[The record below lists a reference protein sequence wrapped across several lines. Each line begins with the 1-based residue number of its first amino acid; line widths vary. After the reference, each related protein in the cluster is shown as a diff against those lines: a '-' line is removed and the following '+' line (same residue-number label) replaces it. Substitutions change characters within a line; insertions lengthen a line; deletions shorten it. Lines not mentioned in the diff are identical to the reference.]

1 MSETLDPNEPIDPND
16 PEKGLDKFVDRNN
29 KRRKAE
35 YEENKYRNREL
46 KRRREQEQGKQLEI
60 PGIFE
65 AGSTFRTLAGL
76 GVEIG
81 GNFFLD
87 ALSAIPGS
95 QQVGSAGLNYLQQ
108 IIRGGPISKGEI
120 AAAALASQIP
130 FLQQARSIKQG
141 GKVIRQAKKLSKGGK
156 FVRGVARGTVAGG
169 IDSTVRPIIDEKRAP
184 TIGEFGTGVTA
195 GGLFGGMFDLA
206 PAFTQGGVKKV
217 GQELSEISQ
226 DGQKFLNDIGDTI
239 KRGDYLPG
247 PLKVAIRGDLIGAV
261 ADGTGTSSSIRR
273 VPNLFDPNNPVIAP
287 YIGHLTNKFKK
298 QPWEDYL
305 TMPTTRESADRLLTQ
320 VTGFPTK
327 LDAPQPKGFVY
338 RLLKSRGKTGKLT
351 GNQPLLAAKQD
362 IDLTSREFNFNTP
375 AQAQKSAD
383 SFRRKIIRMMQI
395 DRIRGEDA
403 GTLAGFNRGSSKI
416 TTAAGGIK
424 DVGDTYY
431 DYLTG
436 FFNRYIRRGT
446 VDNFDQAIK
455 IKIPKVR
462 GKQILPGV
470 ETDIVKGDSSL
481 IRELRLFTIN
491 PDVYKSGAFSTQ
503 NPTYQSKLKTLMRK
517 YTTVNVTQP
526 NPSMTYNK
534 RRDIFEY
541 KFDAHHIN
549 QIAEGWPLFRGLPK
563 EEIPLMRKLIEEFGL
578 EVGNAEENMLL
589 LLNKFHD
596 DYHDI
601 YWPRAYAK
609 LKAHPDGWD
618 IDKIREIQTASGR
631 MSYVERYVQAINES
645 REEVLASVRRNL
657 DELAAQ
663 KNKLRADLTEAEI
676 DQIDIDF
683 ENLAQQ
689 EAPAKIYAQMKE
701 DIGINDVS
709 RWTNYDR

>member
-1 MSETLDPNEPIDPND
+1 MNEEELDENEPIDPND
-16 PEKGLDKFVDRNN
+16 PEKGLDKFVKRNEE
-29 KRRKAE
+29 RRQKE

-46 KRRREQEQGKQLEI
+46 QRRREDGEQLEI
-60 PGIFE
+60 PDMFK
-65 AGSTFRTLAGL
+65 AGSTARTLTGL

-81 GNFFLD
+81 GNFLLD
-87 ALSAIPGS
+87 AFSFVPGS
-95 QQVGSAGLNYLQQ
+95 QQAGSAALNYLQQ
-108 IIRGGPISKGEI
+108 VIRGGPISKGEI
-120 AAAALASQIP
+120 LAAAAASQIP
-130 FLQQARSIKQG
+130 FLQQAKAATR
-141 GKVIRQAKKLSKGGK
+141 GGK
-156 FVRGVARGTVAGG
+156 FLRGVAKGSTAGA
-169 IDSTVRPIIDEKRAP
+169 IDSSVRPIIDEKRAP
-184 TIGEFGTGVTA
+184 TVGEFATGVTA
-195 GGLFGGMFDLA
+195 GGAFGGMFDLA
-206 PAFTQGGVKKV
+206 PAFTKGGARKV
-217 GQELSEISQ
+217 GQELGEITK
-226 DGQKFLNDIGDTI
+226 DGQKFLGDLTNA
-239 KRGDYLPG
+239 LTPG
-247 PLKVAIRGDLIGAV
+247 PVRVMRGDLIGAV

-273 VPNLFDPNNPVIAP
+273 ITNNPNDPNNPVVAP
-287 YIGHLTNKFKK
+287 YIGHLTNKFAK

-305 TMPTTRESADRLLTQ
+305 TMPTTRQSADRLLTQ

-338 RLLKSRGKTGKLT
+338 RLLKSKGKTGKLT

-362 IDLTSREFNFNTP
+362 IDLTSREFKFNTP

-403 GTLAGFNRGSSKI
+403 GTLAGFNKGSSKI

-446 VDNFDQAIK
+446 VDNFDEAIK
-455 IKIPKVR
+455 IKIPKVK
-462 GKQILPGV
+462 GKQILPGI
-470 ETDIVKGDSSL
+470 ETDIVKGDASL

-503 NPTYQSKLKTLMRK
+503 NPTYQSKLKTLIRK
-517 YTTVNVTQP
+517 YSTANITQP
-526 NPSMTYNK
+526 NASMTYNK
-534 RRDIFEY
+534 RKDIFEY

-578 EVGNAEENMLL
+578 EVGNAEGNRLI
-589 LLNKFHD
+589 LLNKFHQ

-601 YWPRAYAK
+601 YWPKAYAK

-631 MSYVERYVQAINES
+631 MSYAERYVKAINES
-645 REEVLASVRRNL
+645 REEVLASVQKNL

-663 KNKLRADLTEAEI
+663 KNKLVADLTEAEI

-683 ENLAQQ
+683 ENLGDDVPP
-689 EAPAKIYAQMKE
+689 EILAQMKE

>member
-1 MSETLDPNEPIDPND
+1 MNDDEQLELDLPETQEDLSEE
-16 PEKGLDKFVDRNN
+16 GLDEAVRRNEERN
-29 KRRKAE
+29 QRD

-46 KRRREQEQGKQLEI
+46 QRRQEERKRQQLDI
-60 PGIFE
+60 PGLFE
-65 AGSTFRTLAGL
+65 ARSGLRTTAALGTEIFLNTLIDPVLEPGTQVAAGTAINWLAQKIRGGELSKGELAAAGLASLIPGGAQGRALTQVLKGGGKGAASGVIETLGMAGIDEGRLPTKEELAAGAGL
-76 GVEIG
+76 GFAFG
-81 GNFFLD
+81 G
-87 ALSAIPGS
+87 ALSTPGAIKALTPVR
-95 QQVGSAGLNYLQQ
+95 QKVTDAGFDLQ
-108 IIRGGPISKGEI
+108 K
-120 AAAALASQIP
+120 ALKN
-130 FLQQARSIKQG
+130 IKDE
-141 GKVIRQAKKLSKGGK
+141 
-156 FVRGVARGTVAGG
+156 TVA
-169 IDSTVRPIIDEKRAP
+169 PI
-184 TIGEFGTGVTA
+184 
-195 GGLFGGMFDLA
+195 
-206 PAFTQGGVKKV
+206 
-217 GQELSEISQ
+217 
-226 DGQKFLNDIGDTI
+226 N
-239 KRGDYLPG
+239 
-247 PLKVAIRGDLIGAV
+247 VALRGDLIGAV
-261 ADGTGTSSSIRR
+261 ADGVGTSSSIGR
-273 VPNLFDPNNPVIAP
+273 VPNDPNNPFVAP
-287 YIGHLTNKFKK
+287 YIGHLTNKFAK

-305 TMPTTRESADRLLTQ
+305 TMPTTRQSADRLLTQ

-327 LDAPQPKGFVY
+327 LDAPQPKGYVY

-351 GNQPLLAAKQD
+351 GNQPLVTAKQD
-362 IDLTSREFNFNTP
+362 IDLTSREFKFNTP

-403 GTLAGFNRGSSKI
+403 GTLAGFNKGSSKV

-424 DVGDTYY
+424 DIGNTYY

-455 IKIPKVR
+455 IKIPKVK
-462 GKQILPGV
+462 GKQILPGI

-517 YTTVNVTQP
+517 YSTANVTQP
-526 NPSMTYNK
+526 NASMTYNK

-563 EEIPLMRKLIEEFGL
+563 EEIPVMRRLIEEFGL
-578 EVGNAEENMLL
+578 DVGNAEGNMLL
-589 LLNKFHD
+589 LLNKFHKE
-596 DYHDI
+596 YHDI
-601 YWPRAYAK
+601 YWPKAYAK

-631 MSYVERYVQAINES
+631 MSYAERYVKAINES
-645 REEVLASVRRNL
+645 REEVLASVRKNL
-657 DELAAQ
+657 DDLAAQ

-676 DQIDIDF
+676 DEIDIDF
-683 ENLAQQ
+683 ENLGDDVPP
-689 EAPAKIYAQMKE
+689 EILAQMKE